1 MVFVYFRRD
10 DILLQSLWNPWLS
23 FKIFGGFLMR
33 FLSLITGS
41 VFYDLKVHGREIE
54 RAIARH
60 DAHMLNHST
69 PELERYFSRPG
80 SELPRQNAFPI
91 ATLFPLFLVAFAFNL
106 LPFLHTLPG
115 LSPQLHALSFFAPSL
130 VMLVALITA
139 SVLVARGFTAGL
151 TGFLSLFL
159 ILLALTVSQLL
170 SQLLAGA
177 GSVWPL
183 AIAALALLCCRR
195 IFNSR
200 GFVLFAVYCRT
211 QRLAN
216 LARKVR
222 TRGD

>member
-1 MVFVYFRRD
+1 
-10 DILLQSLWNPWLS
+10 
-23 FKIFGGFLMR
+23 MR

-41 VFYDLKVHGREIE
+41 VFYDLIVHGREIE

-69 PELERYFSRPG
+69 PELERYFSRPV

-106 LPFLHTLPG
+106 LPFLHTLPK

-170 SQLLAGA
+170 SLLLAGA

-200 GFVLFAVYCRT
+200 GFVLFAV
-211 QRLAN
+211 
-216 LARKVR
+216 
-222 TRGD
+222 